1 MSDYRPDN
9 FYSDDYEKL
18 TYLYAEKP
26 NIKPLRPGVFIPS
39 SIRIENKYSR
49 LDKYM
54 SRLVLGED
62 FKEFFRY
69 FVFFRYFDSKWTVGR
84 NQSKRSYESERF
96 VQKKTV
102 LSQIGAYPSAD

>member
-9 FYSDDYEKL
+9 FNSDAYEKL

-39 SIRIENKYSR
+39 FIRIENKYSR

-62 FKEFFRY
+62 FEQSIFSLLR
-69 FVFFRYFDSKWTVGR
+69 SKVNGR
-84 NQSKRSYESERF
+84 EKSK
-96 VQKKTV
+96 
-102 LSQIGAYPSAD
+102 

>member
-1 MSDYRPDN
+1 MSDNRADN
-9 FYSDDYEKL
+9 FYSEGYEKL
-18 TYLYAEKP
+18 TYLNAEKP

-62 FKEFFRY
+62 FKEFIFSLFR
-69 FVFFRYFDSKWTVGR
+69 FKMNGR
-84 NQSKRSYESERF
+84 KET
-96 VQKKTV
+96 K
-102 LSQIGAYPSAD
+102 

>member
-62 FKEFFRY
+62 FKEFFF
-69 FVFFRYFDSKWTVGR
+69 FVISIQNERSEGNKVGGR
-84 NQSKRSYESERF
+84 MKVNDPSKRRRS
-96 VQKKTV
+96 
-102 LSQIGAYPSAD
+102 

>member
-9 FYSDDYEKL
+9 FYSDGYEKL

-54 SRLVLGED
+54 SRLVLGD
-62 FKEFFRY
+62 GFKEFIFHN
-69 FVFFRYFDSKWTVGR
+69 FDSK
-84 NQSKRSYESERF
+84 
-96 VQKKTV
+96 
-102 LSQIGAYPSAD
+102 